1 MQITLEQYESIRP
14 VATVKVGEKALN
26 YAIPNQM
33 AHWRVQTLF
42 TKEPATIQWLDRLK
56 PGMVLLDVGANVG
69 MYTVF
74 ASVAKGATV
83 YSFEPESQNFAQ
95 LAKNIV
101 INNVQPLV
109 TPFCAAFSDEIRLD
123 RLYLS
128 EFKWDG
134 GSSCHSFGAEV
145 GFDLKARPSP
155 FAQGCVSWTIDEAVR
170 TGVIPVPE
178 FIKIDVDGFE
188 HKVIAGARQT
198 LQDPRVRSLCI
209 EINTN
214 LAEHQALIRELAALG
229 FHHDARQVEL
239 VTRQEGA
246 FTGCAEFVFDRI
258 RTDELKVEQAFVRT
272 PLPASLSAETE
283 AALEQVIRKIKDG
296 PVTTEPFP
304 FVVIDEIFPPAYYAR
319 MQEMFPRDAELTP
332 LSETGRTANAY
343 KERLVSLFNDE
354 HFDKLDPERRAFWA
368 EFARW
373 MYSERFINSVVQ
385 KFLPWCANRLAQV
398 KERSGDLR
406 VRSDALLV
414 SDRTDYAIGPHTDAA
429 HRLIT
434 FLFYMP
440 QDDRYRAYGTSL
452 FRHVDPKFF
461 CPGGP
466 HYPFDDFRKF
476 GTVEFLPNRLLTF
489 VRTGRSFHGVEQ
501 ITEPELDRRLLIN
514 NVRLLD
520 AYAGQG
526 A

>member
-1 MQITLEQYESIRP
+1 M
-14 VATVKVGEKALN
+14 
-26 YAIPNQM
+26 
-33 AHWRVQTLF
+33 
-42 TKEPATIQWLDRLK
+42 
-56 PGMVLLDVGANVG
+56 
-69 MYTVF
+69 
-74 ASVAKGATV
+74 
-83 YSFEPESQNFAQ
+83 
-95 LAKNIV
+95 
-101 INNVQPLV
+101 
-109 TPFCAAFSDEIRLD
+109 
-123 RLYLS
+123 
-128 EFKWDG
+128 
-134 GSSCHSFGAEV
+134 
-145 GFDLKARPSP
+145 
-155 FAQGCVSWTIDEAVR
+155 
-170 TGVIPVPE
+170 
-178 FIKIDVDGFE
+178 
-188 HKVIAGARQT
+188 
-198 LQDPRVRSLCI
+198 
-209 EINTN
+209 
-214 LAEHQALIRELAALG
+214 
-229 FHHDARQVEL
+229 
-239 VTRQEGA
+239 
-246 FTGCAEFVFDRI
+246 FDRI

-283 AALEQVIRKIKDG
+283 AALEQVIRKIKDC

-332 LSETGRTANAY
+332 LSDTGRTANAY

-452 FRHVDPKFF
+452 FR
-461 CPGGP
+461 
-466 HYPFDDFRKF
+466 
-476 GTVEFLPNRLLTF
+476 
-489 VRTGRSFHGVEQ
+489 
-501 ITEPELDRRLLIN
+501 
-514 NVRLLD
+514 
-520 AYAGQG
+520 
-526 A
+526 